1 MWVCM
6 MNKLVKE
13 WANECL
19 PIIKTPPY
27 FIHGHSSAFQVL
39 NYILY
44 SPYNSS
50 KMIPLHDDT
59 LWWSFGSYLEPYS
72 NQHLILVSHQ
82 KLSSQE
88 NMDWC
93 SSKWII
99 HVECCEQIEIF
110 SQSHTMARQW
120 APKTSNKA
128 VIEHKNKLYP
138 TRMWYTI
145 VLYLLLA
152 TGKTVFHTHTI
163 LS

>member
-99 HVECCEQIEIF
+99 HVVCSENTEQF
-110 SQSHTMARQW
+110 SQSHKSWRDKEYPEPAIRQRL
-120 APKTSNKA
+120 N
-128 VIEHKNKLYP
+128 IRIIYP
-138 TRMWYTI
+138 TSMWYSI
-145 VLYLLLA
+145 VLSLLLT
-152 TGKTVFHTHTI
+152 TGKKISHTHTI